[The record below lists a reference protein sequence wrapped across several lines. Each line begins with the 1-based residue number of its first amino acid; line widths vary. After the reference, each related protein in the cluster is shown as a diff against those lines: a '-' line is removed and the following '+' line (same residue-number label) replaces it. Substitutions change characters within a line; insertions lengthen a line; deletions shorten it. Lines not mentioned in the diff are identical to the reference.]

1 MGSLRLRLYPYCF
14 SLYVRYTLSIKFFAF
29 TPLALYRL
37 CPLTQRHVATSHTI
51 SRTRFISF
59 SSYSTFFQGVHFGPL
74 RAGRPD
80 SHTVRHIA
88 MVESRPAVLVPDRGR
103 GPAPIRSLVSALS
116 VGPAPESAVSGTRAC
131 RLLTVTRSHL
141 PPPVPDTCH
150 TSRAKTTATD
160 RESLRIVDRPVECVA
175 VRRPPSDSRP
185 HGPHLFDVLIPQCR
199 QPRQRVRC

>member
-1 MGSLRLRLYPYCF
+1 LNQVVDVS
-14 SLYVRYTLSIKFFAF
+14 
-29 TPLALYRL
+29 
-37 CPLTQRHVATSHTI
+37 RH
-51 SRTRFISF
+51 SF
-59 SSYSTFFQGVHFGPL
+59 QHSSTSYSTFFQGSFRTAARWPTGLSYGTSYSHGGVAPRNARARTGSRTRTRSDPL
-74 RAGRPD
+74 
-80 SHTVRHIA
+80 S
-88 MVESRPAVLVPDRGR
+88 
-103 GPAPIRSLVSALS
+103 SLHALS
-116 VGPAPESAVSGTRAC
+116 VGPGPESAVSGTRAC